1 MDKEIRILPAGD
13 QKDFKT
19 KMLNWADRFNIFC
32 LLDNN
37 YYQSAGN
44 GFEWMLAAGSRKE
57 ISFTG
62 DHDLQKL
69 QSFRD
74 DDPDWLFGHFSYN
87 ALGNA
92 YTDDLPAD
100 IDFGRGF
107 FFQPQILLRL
117 KGGELELLK
126 ADQPF
131 SEIWKQISET
141 VPVKKKMNRNEFSVA
156 SKDEYIESIE
166 QLHRHIRRGDCYEIN
181 FCRKFSAENAE
192 TDPVAVYQR
201 LTALSPV
208 PFAALYKLSDKY
220 CICASPE
227 RFLRKQ
233 GSQLISQPIKGT
245 SPRYLA
251 DPVKDEQSR
260 ASLLASEKER
270 SENVMIVDL
279 VRNDLSIVCE
289 KASVKVKELFGIYT
303 FPRVHHMISTIEGT
317 VSKEKKITE
326 ILEACY
332 PMGSMTGAPKK
343 KVMELIERYEKY
355 DRGLFSGSVGY
366 ISPEGDFDFNVV
378 IRSIFA
384 DTAQKKISFF
394 AGSGITFNSVAEN
407 EYEECEAKAEA
418 MMRVLSEGI

>member
-1 MDKEIRILPAGD
+1 MDKEIKILPSGD
-13 QKDFKT
+13 QKDFKM

-44 GFEWMLAAGSRKE
+44 GFEWLLAAGSRKE

-62 DHDLQKL
+62 YDDLQRL
-69 QSFRD
+69 QSFHD
-74 DDPDWLFGHFSYN
+74 DDPAWLFGHLSYN

-92 YTDDLPAD
+92 YSANPPAD
-100 IDFGRGF
+100 INFGKGF
-107 FFQPQILLRL
+107 FFEPQILLRL
-117 KGGELELLK
+117 KGEELELLK
-126 ADQPF
+126 ADRPF
-131 SEIWKQISET
+131 SEIWKEISET
-141 VPVKKKMNRNEFSVA
+141 VPDEKNTDQAKFNVA
-156 SKDEYIESIE
+156 SKGAYIQSIE

-192 TDPVAVYQR
+192 TDPVAVYRR

-208 PFAALYKLSDKY
+208 PFAALYKLADKY

-233 GSQLISQPIKGT
+233 GSKLISQPIKGT
-245 SPRYLA
+245 SPRYLT
-251 DPVKDEQSR
+251 DPVKDEESR

-289 KASVKVKELFGIYT
+289 RASVKVKELFGIYT

-317 VSKEKKITE
+317 VAEEIKFTE

-384 DTAQKKISFF
+384 DRTEKKISFF
-394 AGSGITFNSVAEN
+394 AGSGITFNSIAEN

-418 MMRVLSEGI
+418 MIRVLSE